1 VLLSVSTKYFILSSA
16 DGGFS
21 IMSVNSRKP
30 CESECYEPS
39 QYIELDA
46 NKVPA
51 AQNSTKPTSGSIGDN
66 EFSTN
71 RIINQ
76 VLKILVI
83 LISIA

>member
-1 VLLSVSTKYFILSSA
+1 
-16 DGGFS
+16 
-21 IMSVNSRKP
+21 MSVNSRKP
-30 CESECYEPS
+30 CESEYYEPS
-39 QYIELDA
+39 RYIELHV

-51 AQNSTKPTSGSIGDN
+51 AHNSTKPTSGSIGDN

-71 RIINQ
+71 KIINQ